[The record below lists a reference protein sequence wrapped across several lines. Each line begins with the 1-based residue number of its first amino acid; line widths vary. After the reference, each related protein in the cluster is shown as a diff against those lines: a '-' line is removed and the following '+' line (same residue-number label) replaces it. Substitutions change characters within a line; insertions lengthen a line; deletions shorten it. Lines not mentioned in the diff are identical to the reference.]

1 MTTHTT
7 TSSCSCAATIYLLT
21 FNIQLSKVDP
31 PDFNNQHECFY
42 TAVLLFLS
50 AAAELSER
58 SFVFTAFVCLSVCDM
73 LSEDFSLVKFVFTE
87 NEEFFN

>member
-21 FNIQLSKVDP
+21 FNIQLSKVDRP
-31 PDFNNQHECFY
+31 QHECFY